1 MAKRESRVDTVGV
14 SDKLLVP
21 WLKGKKYVNVSDEG
35 EAVGWAGGYYLAT
48 GKPATVFVS
57 ADGFMNALNPLTSW
71 VIPEGIK
78 MKFIISIGRKEP
90 QHYVAT
96 ETVPQIIK
104 LLPKAEGISYKF
116 V

>member
-1 MAKRESRVDTVGV
+1 MNVGV

-21 WLKGKKYVNVSDEG
+21 WLKGKKYISVSDEG
-35 EAVGWAGGYYLAT
+35 EAIGVAGGYYLAT
-48 GKPATVFVS
+48 GRRANVFIS

-71 VIPEGIK
+71 VIPEKIK
-78 MKFIISIGRKEP
+78 MTLIISIGRKEP

-96 ETVPQIIK
+96 DIVPKIIK
-104 LLPKAEGISYKF
+104 LLGNDFSKTVSVKF